1 MTNFENNTVFTS
13 NDGRNITLK
22 CKDTDKQIR
31 LDVYAILHFIKNK
44 SININYTEVLN
55 RPKKWGYH
63 RLSFDE
69 TTRFLR
75 K

>member
-1 MTNFENNTVFTS
+1 MTNFENSTVFTS

-22 CKDTDKQIR
+22 CKETDKQIR
-31 LDVYAILHFIKNK
+31 LDVYAILEFIKNK
-44 SININYTEVLN
+44 SININYSEVLN

-63 RLSFDE
+63 RLTFDE
-69 TTRFLR
+69 TTTFLR